1 MSKSANYL
9 YGAVALCLFLLAAAV
24 FFSRRH
30 SCNKC
35 GSKNCECYGLTYINV
50 NGKLVPA
57 PPTTV
62 IHGQVLSR

>member
-35 GSKNCECYGLTYINV
+35 GSKNCECYGLTYMTI
-50 NGKLVPA
+50 NGKQVPV
-57 PPTTV
+57 PNP
-62 IHGQVLSR
+62 IIKGQVASR